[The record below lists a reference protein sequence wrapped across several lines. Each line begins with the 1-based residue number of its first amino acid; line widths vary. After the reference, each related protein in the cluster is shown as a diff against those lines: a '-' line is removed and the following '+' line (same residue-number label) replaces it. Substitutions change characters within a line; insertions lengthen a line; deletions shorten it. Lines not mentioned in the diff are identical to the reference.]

1 MKTALVQARV
11 DEKLKKKAD
20 MFFEQVGMDTATAIR
35 MFLIN
40 TTTHRELPFKVKV
53 AEPEYK
59 PEFVKM
65 VLDAEAEYEAGH
77 GVLFE
82 TPEAMSDFILS
93 GGKNV
98 KGAIVKKG
106 K

>member
-40 TTTHRELPFKVKV
+40 TTTNRELPFKVKV
-53 AEPEYK
+53 VEPEYN

-65 VLDAEAEYEAGH
+65 VLESEREYFEGK
-77 GVLFE
+77 GTSFE
-82 TPEAMSDFILS
+82 TIEAMSDFILS

>member
-20 MFFEQVGMDTATAIR
+20 VFFEQVGMDTATAIR

-65 VLDAEAEYEAGH
+65 VLDSEKEYFEGKGTRYNSVDEA
-77 GVLFE
+77 F
-82 TPEAMSDFILS
+82 DDIL
-93 GGKNV
+93 GENH
-98 KGAIVKKG
+98 A
-106 K
+106 

>member
-1 MKTALVQARV
+1 MKTRGEMMKTALVQARV

-40 TTTHRELPFKVKV
+40 TTTNRELPFKVKV
-53 AEPEYK
+53 AEPEYN

-65 VLDAEAEYEAGH
+65 VLDSEREYFEGKGTSYNSVDEAFA
-77 GVLFE
+77 
-82 TPEAMSDFILS
+82 DIL
-93 GGKNV
+93 GEKH
-98 KGAIVKKG
+98 A
-106 K
+106 